1 MPSFNT
7 IKLSDLTTL
16 FALEKNNKLVIEDEY
31 GTAKLDLEFLN
42 LQKSNTSF
50 YTAFNTISANI
61 VPLSGNIDSY
71 VTDISSTSN
80 IVTHNLIASIS
91 STINAEYKK
100 TYYRSGRIVVPAGL
114 MTSYANYFTV
124 SAGLTGLSATDVRV
138 GFASAGIGTRYISM
152 YPLLSSVSPFLYD
165 LKVRLTS
172 VSTST
177 PLTALYNI
185 FKPY

>member
-7 IKLSDLTTL
+7 IKYSDLTKL
-16 FALEKNNKLVIEDEY
+16 FSVKNGDKLVVEDEF
-31 GTAKLDLEFLN
+31 GTSGLDLEFLN

-50 YTAFNTISANI
+50 YTAFETISANI
-61 VPLSGNIDSY
+61 IPLSSAIVSY
-71 VTDISSTSN
+71 VADISSTSN
-80 IVTHNLIASIS
+80 IVTRNLIGSLS
-91 STINAEYKK
+91 STINAEYQK
-100 TYYRSGRIVVPAGL
+100 TYYRTGRIVIPANL

-138 GFASAGIGTRYISM
+138 SFASAGLGIRYINM
-152 YPLLSSVSPFLYD
+152 YPLLSSTAPRVYD

-172 VSTST
+172 ASIST
-177 PLTALYNI
+177 PLTAIYNI